1 MSVKTTDSQTALGF
15 EYAVSQQVA
24 HLSSQDQSFDGR
36 TIKINGREMVNF
48 GNCSYLGLNL
58 HPKVKAGALEAV
70 ERYSPILS
78 SSRAYVGLGLT
89 DELEGLLSQIFGG
102 PTLAALSTTMGHLGV
117 LPVIVSGRDAI
128 IMDQQVHASVQMAVS
143 CVKGSN
149 PTVHVEKIKH
159 NHLEMLENRLQKLTG
174 QHEKVWYMIDGVYSM
189 FGDGAPVPAI
199 LELMDRYENLY
210 IYCDDAHGMSW
221 TGPNG
226 AGYFRQLCGPHPRVV
241 LATSLGKAFGSG
253 GGAFVFPTEA
263 MKKQVRMLGG
273 TFVFSMPPTPPM
285 VGAAIASAK
294 IHLSD
299 EIYVLQRALRARIEH
314 FVSAARA
321 LKLPL
326 VGSPET
332 PIQFVAVGK
341 TERTLDISSRLLH
354 IQGLYINPSVY
365 PVVPPGKAGLRITIT
380 NHQTFQ
386 DLTNLVQ
393 AIREELDYQTQLDR
407 AAKPSEVFPMV
418 EKLELEEV
426 FA

>member
-1 MSVKTTDSQTALGF
+1 
-15 EYAVSQQVA
+15 
-24 HLSSQDQSFDGR
+24 
-36 TIKINGREMVNF
+36 
-48 GNCSYLGLNL
+48 
-58 HPKVKAGALEAV
+58 VKAAAKEAV

-117 LPVIVSGRDAI
+117 LPVVVSGRDAV

-159 NHLEMLENRLQKLTG
+159 SHLEMLENRLQKLAG

-189 FGDGAPVPAI
+189 FGDSAPVAGI
-199 LELMDRYENLY
+199 LELMERYENLY

-221 TGPNG
+221 SGPNG

-263 MKKQVRMLGG
+263 MKQQVGLLGG

-299 EIYVLQRALRARIEH
+299 EIYVLQRALHARIEH

-341 TERTLDISSRLLH
+341 TEPTIDICKRL
-354 IQGLYINPSVY
+354 QARGFYVNPSAY
-365 PVVPPGKAGLRITIT
+365 PIVPPGKAGLRMTIT

-393 AIREELDYQTQLDR
+393 AIREELDYQAQLYR
-407 AAKPSEVFPMV
+407 AARPV
-418 EKLELEEV
+418 ETFQLEQKLERKLELEEV
-426 FA
+426 LA